1 MGSTATWG
9 LVAAVFAASLV
20 ELVEAFTIVLAIG
33 TLRGWKSALAGAALA
48 VVALAGFTVAAGY
61 ASSPGC
67 RSRRC
72 SC

>member
-20 ELVEAFTIVLAIG
+20 EFVEAFTIVLAIG

-48 VVALAGFTVAAGY
+48 IVAVPAVRNLPRGATT
-61 ASSPGC
+61 P
-67 RSRRC
+67 
-72 SC
+72 